1 MYLKPLGSN
10 FRNLGEDFINDSIK
24 TTISNLKLFILQQA
38 QQHPWVILFDIDGT
52 LLTVDSKYNRS
63 HLRRILDELEI
74 NYPNMETDSFS
85 GRTDHDIFTS
95 FLVNHDFDE
104 KLYQEFKIRYLNYLQ
119 NILLTKPERVKRYE
133 HIEEA
138 LEFFFNGD
146 FICGLLTGNYP
157 KAAMIKLTA
166 ADIHRDFTFGAFGEF
181 ERDRNKLPQ
190 LAIKEVQKM
199 YDVTPDPSRFLILG
213 DTPRDIMCAKNAGMK
228 CVAVTTGRYGYE
240 ELAKHDP
247 DLIIDSLA
255 EPEVWFSKI
264 SKP

>member
-1 MYLKPLGSN
+1 M
-10 FRNLGEDFINDSIK
+10 
-24 TTISNLKLFILQQA
+24 QQE

-95 FLVNHDFDE
+95 FLVNHDFDDS
-104 KLYQEFKIRYLNYLQ
+104 LYQEFKIRYLSYLK
-119 NILLTKPERVKRYE
+119 NVLLAKKERVKRHD

-138 LEFFFNGD
+138 LEFFFDGD

-157 KAAMIKLTA
+157 QAAQIKLNA
-166 ADIHRDFTFGAFGEF
+166 ADIHRDFSFGAFGEF

-190 LAIKEVQKM
+190 LAINEVQKI
-199 YDVTPDPSRFLILG
+199 YDFIPDPARFLILG
-213 DTPRDIMCAKNAGMK
+213 DTPRDIICANNAGMK
-228 CVAVTTGRYGYE
+228 CVAVTTGKYDRE
-240 ELAKHDP
+240 ELAEHDP

-255 EPEVWFSKI
+255 RPEEWFDKI
-264 SKP
+264 SNH

>member
-1 MYLKPLGSN
+1 M
-10 FRNLGEDFINDSIK
+10 
-24 TTISNLKLFILQQA
+24 QQE
-38 QQHPWVILFDIDGT
+38 QQHPWIILFDIDGT

-95 FLVNHDFDE
+95 FLVNHDFDDS
-104 KLYQEFKIRYLNYLQ
+104 LYQEFKIRYLSYLK
-119 NILLTKPERVKRYE
+119 NVLLAKKERVKRHD

-138 LEFFFNGD
+138 LEFFFDGD

-157 KAAMIKLTA
+157 QAAQIKLNA
-166 ADIHRDFTFGAFGEF
+166 ADIHRDFPFGAFGEF

-190 LAIKEVQKM
+190 LAINEVQKI
-199 YDVTPDPSRFLILG
+199 YDFILDPARFLILG
-213 DTPRDIMCAKNAGMK
+213 DTPRDIICANNAGMK
-228 CVAVTTGRYGYE
+228 CVAVTTGKYDRE
-240 ELAKHDP
+240 ELAEHDP

-255 EPEVWFSKI
+255 RPEEWFDKI
-264 SKP
+264 SNH